1 MVLTSVPREQ
11 KLEIGDDRRAGP
23 PTGGLVFDHTL
34 AQAAQR
40 AVNLGVDDG
49 VRPRSTV
56 GPDSAQRLID
66 AREVLELR
74 SPAGN
79 SSPDVDDL
87 ASESTSELLQPFLNF
102 GKHILRVNR
111 ARRRGMEL
119 HVVRASSDEEDVEG
133 LIVLQPHR
141 LVEASFHLQ
150 KVKKK
155 LLERG

>member
-23 PTGGLVFDHTL
+23 PTSGLVFDHTL

-49 VRPRSTV
+49 VRSRPTV

-66 AREVLELR
+66 AREVFKLR
-74 SPAGN
+74 SSARNPSA
-79 SSPDVDDL
+79 DVDDL

-102 GKHILRVNR
+102 GKHVLRVNR

-119 HVVRASSDEEDVEG
+119 HVVRPSSDEEDVEG
-133 LIVLQPHR
+133 LVVLQPHR
-141 LVEASFHLQ
+141 LVEASLHLRKATKSLGQ
-150 KVKKK
+150 
-155 LLERG
+155 G